1 MIEERIPSRTHRA
14 VWPLSLSAG
23 NDPVDTSPAFSGLK
37 RHHPSGI
44 PAAGNLDAPT
54 HTARPPRSH
63 PSLDATAIQSHDCPV
78 VNRRNATLWSTK

>member
-1 MIEERIPSRTHRA
+1 MIEERILSRTHRA

-23 NDPVDTSPAFSGLK
+23 NDPVEASPAFSGLE
-37 RHHPSGI
+37 RHRTSDT

-63 PSLDATAIQSHDCPV
+63 PSLDATTIQPRDYPV
-78 VNRRNATLWSTK
+78 VNRRNATLGSTK